1 MSCRGLLPGFAPL
14 ALAFVCRG
22 RCVPGFALG
31 AVCFSLGH
39 CVRQG
44 ACCLLQQASL
54 VSWPGLYLRWG
65 LCPHPRRRPPPTAH
79 RPSPAALPWGIVLGG
94 PRALGRIGVSIAF
107 TSYHSFCVCY
117 SFKSHFFIW
126 EYWECLSCPWLCFRV
141 WQYFVLIVCHCGVIG
156 VMCRVCVISM
166 CCCAIGVWWALL

>member
-1 MSCRGLLPGFAPL
+1 MFAIPMEKTATTL
-14 ALAFVCRG
+14 RKVTTAPFLFLSAAAVAH
-22 RCVPGFALG
+22 VP
-31 AVCFSLGH
+31 C
-39 CVRQG
+39 Q
-44 ACCLLQQASL
+44 
-54 VSWPGLYLRWG
+54 
-65 LCPHPRRRPPPTAH
+65 CPHPRRRPPPTAH

-156 VMCRVCVISM
+156 VIAVSCLCHFYVVFVR
-166 CCCAIGVWWALL
+166 CCAIGVWWAIL